1 MGKEAEVPAVFPD
14 GEDLG
19 RLQLEGARLIFRGAA
34 RRVYDGEAL
43 LGVSAMGG
51 DLILPDGARFR
62 LGEKQAS
69 AWADAILNPKTR
81 LDKLGVKPG
90 MAVAIRNVDDDALV
104 DELTARGVTLVD
116 TRFDILFYGADTV
129 AEVQGLAGL
138 MEVMAPKAAV
148 WIVSR
153 KGKAATI
160 KDVEVMT
167 AAKALGL
174 VDSRVVGFSP
184 TLTALRFTKRR
195 P

>member
-1 MGKEAEVPAVFPD
+1 MGKEAEVSAVFPD

-19 RLQLEGARLIFRGAA
+19 RLQLEGARLIFRGAV
-34 RRVYDGEAL
+34 RRVYEGEAL

-51 DLILPDGARFR
+51 DLIFRDGARFR
-62 LGEKQAS
+62 LGEKQAA

-104 DELTARGVTLVD
+104 DELSARGVTIVD
-116 TRFDILFYGADTV
+116 TSFDILLYGADTV

-138 MEVMAPKAAV
+138 IEVMGPKAAV

-167 AAKALGL
+167 TAKALGL
-174 VDSRVVGFSP
+174 VDSKVVGFSP